1 MTGSRDAVSTED
13 LALDLGGLVTTIFRS
28 FAWLLPLVLIA
39 GGATLFA
46 LQFVSD
52 KYLGEARVLIET
64 QNAELPGTDRG
75 IEEERAV
82 LDNEGVASQVQLLV
96 SADLARRVAKRLDLA
111 SIPEFDADGDGSLLS
126 DILALTG
133 LTRGSG
139 PSSREERVLKHFF
152 ENLDVYRLDQSRVIA
167 VDYSAEDPELAARV
181 ANALVDEYL
190 AVQSAAK
197 RESTQVAASAL
208 EPEVARLQSEV
219 QAARKAVEDFR
230 ARADLLV
237 GTDNVT
243 LNQQQLAELSS
254 EFSSAEAD
262 KAEAQAKAD
271 LIRELLNSGGSLETA
286 TDVLASPLIQ
296 RLREQQVA
304 IQSNIAELS
313 ITLLPNHP
321 QLRALQSQLTDY
333 NRQIRSE
340 ARKVLQG
347 LENDARVAN
356 ERSKALGARL
366 EELKQ
371 AAARSGADQVRLAEL
386 ERNANAKAQQL
397 DAVLTRL
404 READTRLRAEVI
416 PADARIV
423 SRASVPVEP
432 YSPKI
437 IAITIVVMLITFLL
451 GCTFVILRAFLS
463 GAVLKPIPYDDVSF
477 RQEAGPQ
484 PPETDARDAGDR
496 DDWGAFGVGGAGY
509 TIRSFGS
516 YGDGLDRSDTIRSAR
531 MANYV
536 AGMADK
542 ADNAGKTTNETRPE
556 ADGIPK
562 PDEQRMA
569 PADSDPVGPADK
581 SRAHIASHLPDLGGF
596 EGCLC
601 VVSVDEPD
609 VSHRVTFALARTVAA
624 SGRSTLLVEIFP
636 GQADPEAAEG
646 FSDLVAGE
654 VNFAQV
660 IYRDAVSAARI
671 IEAGRVALPDDLV
684 ADPRFERALDA
695 MITTHEVVII
705 DLGVLDESL
714 ASERVLEFSDQVIA
728 SASDAISED
737 DLIEAAAHLAESTGV
752 KVDVVSTDAAPPSN
766 GSGRAA

>member
-1 MTGSRDAVSTED
+1 MSGSRDSVSTED
-13 LALDLGGLVTTIFRS
+13 LALDLGGLVSALLRS
-28 FAWLLPLVLIA
+28 FRWLLPLVLIA
-39 GGATLFA
+39 GGATLFV
-46 LQFVSD
+46 LQFVPD
-52 KYLGEARVLIET
+52 KYMGEARVLIET
-64 QNAELPGTDRG
+64 QNAELPGTARG
-75 IEEERAV
+75 VEEERAV

-96 SADLARRVAKRLDLA
+96 SADLARRVAKRLELA
-111 SIPEFDADGDGSLLS
+111 SIPEFDADGQGSVLT

-152 ENLDVYRLDQSRVIA
+152 ENLDVYRLDRSRVIA
-167 VDYSAEDPELAARV
+167 VDYTAEDPELAARV
-181 ANALVDEYL
+181 ANAIVDEYL

-208 EPEVARLQSEV
+208 EPEVARLQGEV

-243 LNQQQLAELSS
+243 LNQQQLAEISS

-286 TDVLASPLIQ
+286 TDVLESPLIQ

-356 ERSKALGARL
+356 ERAKALGARL
-366 EELKQ
+366 DELKQ

-432 YSPKI
+432 YSPKVF
-437 IAITIVVMLITFLL
+437 AITIVVMLITFLL
-451 GCTFVILRAFLS
+451 GCTVVILRAFLS
-463 GAVLKPIPYDDVSF
+463 GAALKAIPADVAPV
-477 RQEAGPQ
+477 RQE
-484 PPETDARDAGDR
+484 PEPRPSQAPGRAER
-496 DDWGAFGVGGAGY
+496 EQEDWSAYGVGGAGY

-516 YGDGLDRSDTIRSAR
+516 YGDGGGGQDTLRSAR

-536 AGMADK
+536 AGMADDARK
-542 ADNAGKTTNETRPE
+542 TDENITAGADETAQPDKRSAAGADNSQQEKTQAE
-556 ADGIPK
+556 AP
-562 PDEQRMA
+562 MVSA
-569 PADSDPVGPADK
+569 Y
-581 SRAHIASHLPDLGGF
+581 LPDLSAF
-596 EGCLC
+596 EGCVS
-601 VVSVDEPD
+601 VVSFDDPA
-609 VSHRVTFALARTVAA
+609 VSHRTAFALARNAAA

-636 GQADPEAAEG
+636 GQEDAEAAEG
-646 FSDLVAGE
+646 FSDLVAGQA
-654 VNFAQV
+654 NFAQV
-660 IYRDAVSAARI
+660 IYRDAVSPARI
-671 IEAGRVALPDDLV
+671 IEAGRLALPDELV

-695 MITTHEVVII
+695 MMTTHEVVII

-714 ASERVLEFSDQVIA
+714 ACERVLEFSDQVIA
-728 SASDAISED
+728 SASSAVSDG
-737 DLIEAAAHLAESTGV
+737 DLTDAAADLADSTGV
-752 KVDVVSTDAAPPSN
+752 TVDAVSADAAPPSN